1 MQAEPCSAEDG
12 LPGRG
17 VMVQLVRDRAGM
29 QRDDADRAEHEAAHE
44 APEEARFDHR
54 THNCSRLAAN
64 IGRSNELMCTAIKI
78 KGSAAKRTASCV
90 DRRKAYAAIRVNR
103 RWIAR
108 SSQRSASAL
117 NPLACLS
124 QRAFRSR
131 VADPHRGR

>member
-78 KGSAAKRTASCV
+78 KGSAAKRIASCV
-90 DRRKAYAAIRVNR
+90 DRRKAMPRFGLTADGSPVHRSAAQA
-103 RWIAR
+103 RWIR
-108 SSQRSASAL
+108 SHASVSAL
-117 NPLACLS
+117 S
-124 QRAFRSR
+124 D
-131 VADPHRGR
+131 VA